1 MKFLLDENLSPRI
14 AEILTEV
21 GHDAVHMRDI
31 ALRSSPDEQVLE
43 AAREAGRVI
52 ISVDTDFGDLL
63 AASNAADPSVLLR
76 QGQRRAQEIAA
87 LIVVDLDAVAEDL
100 ESGAVVVADDDRI
113 RIRSLPFRPT

>member
-14 AEILTEV
+14 AEILAEV

>member
-1 MKFLLDENLSPRI
+1 VKFLLDENLSPRI